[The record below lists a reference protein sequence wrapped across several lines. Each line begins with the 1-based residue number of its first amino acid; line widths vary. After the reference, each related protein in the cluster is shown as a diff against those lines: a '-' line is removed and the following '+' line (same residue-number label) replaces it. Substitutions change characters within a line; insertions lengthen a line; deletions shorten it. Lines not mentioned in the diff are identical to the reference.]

1 MVDLLWWLQR
11 GVVLELFK
19 FVRQLI
25 VLAWSWGTLNS
36 ELLTR
41 TSRSCWQLDFRKSN
55 SCPSPPPLV
64 SLGWGYIWR
73 YPKNF
78 GKIQHYL
85 WWRTFAMKFDRQISL
100 HLSLPRFYVSFIF
113 MIWLLLEWL
122 FLYNCVWCLIDMG
135 LSSNSEF
142 LLRVAYSSSRSYREE
157 PEIAP
162 VLHCIIVY
170 LLNF

>member
-1 MVDLLWWLQR
+1 MITA
-11 GVVLELFK
+11 GVVLEWFK
-19 FVRQLI
+19 LVRQLL
-25 VLAWSWGTLNS
+25 VLARSWGILNS
-36 ELLTR
+36 ELITR
-41 TSRSCWQLDFRKSN
+41 TSRSCWQLDFRKLN
-55 SCPSPPPLV
+55 QCPLGKSWLGLHLKV
-64 SLGWGYIWR
+64 S
-73 YPKNF
+73 KNF

-85 WWRTFAMKFDRQISL
+85 WWRTFGMKFDRQISL

-122 FLYNCVWCLIDMG
+122 FLYNCAWCLIDMG

-142 LLRVAYSSSRSYREE
+142 LLRLAYSSSRSYREE